1 MQIGRVALETAGAH
15 LAEGDTGAVVGVN
28 VGRNLEDK
36 AGELVLL
43 GTHCALF
50 CLSGARRGRYTHEA
64 VEQLLNAEVVERAAE
79 EDRCRVGLKIEAVG
93 AFRDL
98 GHRRVDAFN
107 HLQVVAQAEGIVIA
121 NGLLQL
127 GRINVHFDALLQALL
142 VGLKER
148 ETPLVDVVDALEALS
163 LVDGPGEGAHLD
175 VKLLLQ
181 LVQEIEG
188 ILALAVHLV
197 DEDDDGRLAHAA
209 HFHELARLG
218 LNAFGAVDHN
228 DARVHRRECA
238 EGVLGEVLMAR
249 CIEDVDLIG
258 LRSPFGGVV
267 ELHDRSGHTDAALLF
282 NLHPV
287 GGGGLLDF
295 VALDGTGHL
304 NLTAEKQQLLGE
316 CRLARIGMRDD
327 GKGASAFYF
336 RIHNF
341 LLKVRACA

>member
-1 MQIGRVALETAGAH
+1 M
-15 LAEGDTGAVVGVN
+15 VGVD
-28 VGRNLEDK
+28 VGRNLEDE

-50 CLSGARRGRYTHEA
+50 GLSGAGRGRNAHKA
-64 VEQLLNAEVVERAAE
+64 VEQLLNAEIVECAAE
-79 EDRCRVGLKIEAVG
+79 EDRCRVGLQIEAVG
-93 AFRDL
+93 TFGDL
-98 GHRRVDAFN
+98 CHRRVDALN
-107 HLQVVAQAEGIVIA
+107 HFQIVAQAAGIVVA
-121 NGLLQL
+121 DGLLQL
-127 GRINVHFDALLQALL
+127 GRINVHFDALLQALF

-148 ETPLVDVVDALEALS
+148 EAMLVDIVDALEALS
-163 LVDGPGEGAHLD
+163 LVDGPGEGAYLD

-181 LVQEIEG
+181 LVQEVEG
-188 ILALAVHLV
+188 VLALAIHLV
-197 DEDDDGRLAHAA
+197 DEDDHRRLAHTA
-209 HFHELARLG
+209 HFHEFARLG

-228 DARVHRRECA
+228 DARVHSRECA
-238 EGVLGEVLMAR
+238 EGVLGKVLVTR
-249 CIEDVDLIG
+249 SVEDVDFIG
-258 LRSPFGGVV
+258 LGSPFGSVI
-267 ELHDRSGHTDAALLF
+267 ELHDRSGNTDAALLF

-341 LLKVRACA
+341 QLKVQACV

>member
-1 MQIGRVALETAGAH
+1 M
-15 LAEGDTGAVVGVN
+15 
-28 VGRNLEDK
+28 
-36 AGELVLL
+36 
-43 GTHCALF
+43 
-50 CLSGARRGRYTHEA
+50 
-64 VEQLLNAEVVERAAE
+64 
-79 EDRCRVGLKIEAVG
+79 
-93 AFRDL
+93 
-98 GHRRVDAFN
+98 
-107 HLQVVAQAEGIVIA
+107 
-121 NGLLQL
+121 
-127 GRINVHFDALLQALL
+127 GRINIHFDALLQALF

-148 ETPLVDVVDALEALS
+148 EAMLVDIVDALEALS

-175 VKLLLQ
+175 VKLLFQ

-197 DEDDDGRLAHAA
+197 DKDDDGRLAHAA

-218 LNAFGAVDHN
+218 LNAFGAVHHN

-238 EGVLGEVLMAR
+238 EGVLGKVLMSR
-249 CIEDVDLIG
+249 RVKDVDFIG
-258 LRSPFGGVV
+258 LRGPFGGVV

-341 LLKVRACA
+341 QLKVQACV